1 MAGEQ
6 FEATPDNASLFTFA
20 GNLASR
26 NHVFLET
33 GKSDKPN
40 TTIGT
45 YVFSVHPTY
54 KPLSEHLIE
63 NDFPVHM
70 NLREVADCDENAYQ
84 KLIDQAIAGEEDFET
99 IPDDW
104 A

>member
-1 MAGEQ
+1 
-6 FEATPDNASLFTFA
+6 
-20 GNLASR
+20 
-26 NHVFLET
+26 
-33 GKSDKPN
+33 
-40 TTIGT
+40 
-45 YVFSVHPTY
+45 
-54 KPLSEHLIE
+54 
-63 NDFPVHM
+63 M